1 MKRENNKKFKKRKRN
16 QNRSLTCR
24 VLSMMFAIVLFC
36 STVLINT
43 DYVSQASSFDD
54 MVDMVEVEEDSA
66 AADTS
71 EDTGDDLG
79 TDVNFESESEEGSAE
94 TYSESDDFGSSD
106 ADFSSGENMFTDGTS
121 ESSTPTE
128 EAAQPVSCIVKLKNE
143 TIEVKAEAPAG
154 VLPNGTQMIV
164 KAVENNTEDAE
175 LTDQYNKLAAK
186 ITEQLQSQGKNLDGF
201 LAYNVSFTDADGNPV
216 EPSDKVT
223 YSFIYKEASSP
234 ELTDPAASTVTAAM
248 IRTNKETSEL
258 ELTELKAEEDKLTIE
273 TNESRQLTKAA
284 FQSAATAAYTFVW
297 SSTPAADDN
306 ENTENKEENGEVNNE
321 EVNTDTN
328 TENTEENEEET
339 NTENNVENSEEEQNP
354 EEAPDQEQTKMIRV
368 IADEVNLRVTPS
380 TEAEVIATV
389 DTDTQLPLIETV
401 TDEDEFTW
409 YKVSYEE
416 AEAYVR
422 SDMAEVVETEE
433 QEIVEEESEEEIPE
447 EVQIED
453 TEGILTFTK
462 MVNDL
467 VEVIATT
474 EVGVIPEDAELI
486 VNPIEQGTDQY
497 AETETK
503 LNEKA
508 EEDGYEI
515 AGFLAYDI
523 FFQDSEGNKI
533 EPVDGSVNVS
543 MHYIE
548 PSVPEK
554 VAQAAENGSEAAVF
568 TEEDEFSQNET
579 ITNQMSVT
587 MMHLVEDEN
596 GNVNVV
602 DMTQEG
608 TANVETDV
616 AGSVQKAEFETTSF
630 STFTITWKD
639 KNEIKGTLKINVID
653 TNGNEIGSDKSI
665 NLEYKREYLV
675 NQVVEE
681 QKIGAIEGY
690 SFYKAKVSSSPKAE
704 GTVVKRIRFDDEKNQ
719 YSSDS
724 GGGWED
730 IGNNTVYF
738 IYAKNPTTIP
748 TIDHTKAGITMK
760 MTNLDSNDNSHRS
773 IGKDKDHLINFGDNS
788 GYGDGT
794 IRKGL
799 LNNILDDNG
808 YPTTTNTNTNIESLF
823 SGKTVNNLFSSD
835 YYDATGYYEYSS
847 FKNYAYLGN
856 DSNNFKVYDAIGTP
870 SNDSLNTNG
879 KVAFFYK
886 RGNFMPYNDIA
897 SGKFS
902 TNTNQYDENGN
913 ELKDTDPAKGKE
925 LYLSQGTDYYF
936 SMYMGANFIQPKDG
950 NATHN
955 GSKSPMIY
963 EFNGDD
969 DMWVYIDNVLVLDIG
984 GVHEAHSGKIDFS
997 TGDVS
1002 WTDCS
1007 LNGKPS
1013 TSSTTLKEIFQ
1024 NAEIFPDGKPW
1035 DNNKV
1040 GEYFK
1045 GNTFK
1050 DYTTHSFKM
1059 FYMERGAGASNL
1071 HMKLNIQVIPEGQVE
1086 VRKELSNTDKEKY
1099 SNVKFAFQV
1108 YAQKINAKDANG
1120 NETYSETDYVPL
1132 TSAVY
1137 GASGQPTDKKVTFE
1151 DNVFYLRPDE
1161 SAIFTGLKANRKYYV
1176 KEIGVKSEEYDEVKI
1191 NNTSYKEFNE
1201 NKEQVGEIK
1210 DISTDKK
1217 QVSQRPVVVYTNNC
1231 SAANSRE
1238 LQITKK
1244 MKDNKVVVD
1253 TFSFKIQLSN
1263 SIGELVPYVN
1273 GDYYLKDADGN
1284 YYYNEEGNLT
1294 SNGKTAK
1301 VCGKTDNDGIVKG
1314 VPVDYTVVVTQL
1326 LSGTNF
1332 LVTEVN
1338 YDEESYN
1345 PPVKTV
1351 DDTTCGRATV
1361 TGADGKIELNK
1372 NAKVTITNEIKKL
1385 DEPEAPFIEVTKT
1398 FVGLTKAQVKELAL
1412 ANPPYQITVTNG
1424 NDSRTLKM
1432 ETNDTEFNKNLTG
1445 EDTTWTY
1452 TWKLQDCSDGTYHVV
1467 ESNYSKD
1474 GYQVTPTV
1482 SGKNSDSADVITEK
1496 ANIRYDKWSIT
1507 PNCNLREYT
1516 VGNINLIVA
1525 ELTQNKGYFVWTRQ
1539 PASVSS
1545 RMAIIEKIKTQWKKA
1560 SIDNCYFFS
1569 GLDKIEA
1576 TLIFRG
1582 GHIRY
1587 NGINT
1592 MCFDDPKQWTK
1603 FATGN
1608 YTIEGGHDAE
1618 VEFVN
1623 TYEESTA
1630 DLDLVKVSKNDTGLE
1645 LEGAEFQLYKKEN
1658 GTYQKSGNP
1667 ITIKNSETDIELKEL
1682 KQGEYYLEETKAPV
1696 GYMLLGK
1703 KIYFKQVDGN
1713 ISLIDEQGTESVE
1726 TPEFWSL
1733 STTNG
1738 KNVLTIQ
1745 NQILYSLPSTGG
1757 SGIYWYMI
1765 GGMVLMSTAAWILY
1779 KNKCKEVLGK

>member
-16 QNRSLTCR
+16 QKRSLTCR

-66 AADTS
+66 AVDTS
-71 EDTGDDLG
+71 EDTGDDLD
-79 TDVNFESESEEGSAE
+79 TDVNFESEEGSAE
-94 TYSESDDFGSSD
+94 TYSESEDLGSSD
-106 ADFSSGENMFTDGTS
+106 VDFSSGENMFTDGTS
-121 ESSTPTE
+121 ESSAPAE

-154 VLPNGTQMIV
+154 VLPNGTQMTV

-201 LAYNVSFTDADGNPV
+201 LAYNISFTDADGNPV

-223 YSFIYKEASSP
+223 YSFTYKEASSP

-258 ELTELKAEEDKLTIE
+258 ELTELKAEEDKLTVE

-284 FQSAATAAYTFVW
+284 FQSAVTAAYTFVW

-321 EVNTDTN
+321 EVNADTN
-328 TENTEENEEET
+328 TENIEENGEET

-354 EEAPDQEQTKMIRV
+354 EEAPDQEQTKMIR
-368 IADEVNLRVTPS
+368 IITDEVNLRVAPS

-389 DTDTQLPLIETV
+389 ATDTQFPLLETV
-401 TDEDEFTW
+401 TGEDEFTW

-416 AEAYVR
+416 AQAYVR

-433 QEIVEEESEEEIPE
+433 QGTENEDANEEA
-447 EVQIED
+447 EVQVED
-453 TEGILTFTK
+453 
-462 MVNDL
+462 
-467 VEVIATT
+467 EVTYYKTIDNVVVTATAAKD
-474 EVGVIPEDAELI
+474 VLPDNAEFVVTPI
-486 VNPIEQGTDQY
+486 VQETDPDKY
-497 AETETK
+497 AETENK

-523 FFQDSEGNKI
+523 YFQNSEGIKI

-543 MHYIE
+543 MHYTE
-548 PSVPEK
+548 PSVPEE

-579 ITNQMSVT
+579 TATQMDVT

-608 TANVETDV
+608 NASVETDA

-630 STFTITWKD
+630 STFTITWTND
-639 KNEIKGTLKINVID
+639 EERVGSLEINVVD
-653 TNGNEIGSDKSI
+653 TNGNSINIGSDNSI
-665 NLEYKREYLV
+665 ELKYKREYSV
-675 NQVVEE
+675 NKVVEMIDTTKE
-681 QKIGAIEGY
+681 Y

-704 GTVVKRIRFDDEKNQ
+704 GTVVKRIKFKNGKNQ
-719 YSSDS
+719 YNSSDS
-724 GGGWED
+724 KGEWKD
-730 IGNNTVYF
+730 IGTNKVYF
-738 IYAKNPTTIP
+738 VYAKNPTTIP

-760 MTNLDSNDNSHRS
+760 MTNLVNGNNFS
-773 IGKDKDHLINFGDNS
+773 IGTDRNNLINFGPDS

-794 IRKGL
+794 IKKGL
-799 LNNILDDNG
+799 LKNLLGNNG
-808 YPTTTNTNTNIESLF
+808 YPITTNNKNIESLF

-835 YYDATGYYEYSS
+835 YYNATGYYEYSS

-856 DSNNFKVYDAIGTP
+856 ASDFKVYDALGTP
-870 SNDSLNTNG
+870 KNETG
-879 KVAFFYK
+879 YFYK
-886 RGNFMPYNDIA
+886 RGNFMPYNPIEN
-897 SGKFS
+897 GKFS
-902 TNTNQYDENGN
+902 TNTNQYDENGKK
-913 ELKDTDPAKGKE
+913 LADTDLAKGKE
-925 LYLSQGTDYYF
+925 LYLSQGSIDYYF

-950 NATHN
+950 NATHK
-955 GSKSPMIY
+955 GSRAPMIY

-984 GVHEAHSGKIDFS
+984 GVHDAHSGKIDFS
-997 TGDVS
+997 TGVVS
-1002 WTDCS
+1002 WTDCVT
-1007 LNGKPS
+1007 NGNPDTES
-1013 TSSTTLKEIFQ
+1013 TNLKAIFQ
-1024 NAEIFPDGKPW
+1024 NAGIFPDGTTW
-1035 DNNKV
+1035 DDNKV
-1040 GEYFK
+1040 AEYFN

-1071 HMKLNIQVIPEGQVE
+1071 HMKFNIQVIPEGQVE

-1108 YAQKINAKDANG
+1108 YAQDILSTDANG
-1120 NETYSETDYVPL
+1120 NETYKDEYVLLNTNAKNKDTGTDIVFLDKQDINGETYD
-1132 TSAVY
+1132 S
-1137 GASGQPTDKKVTFE
+1137 
-1151 DNVFYLRPDE
+1151 VFYLKPDE
-1161 SAIFTGLKANRKYYV
+1161 SAVFTGLKANRKYYV
-1176 KEIGVKSEEYDEVKI
+1176 KEIGVKSDEYDEVKI
-1191 NNTSYKEFNE
+1191 NNTSYTAFNE
-1201 NKEQVGEIK
+1201 NNEQTGEIK

-1217 QVSQRPVVVYTNNC
+1217 QVSQRPLVVYTNNC

-1253 TFSFKIQLSN
+1253 TFSFEIKLSN
-1263 SIGELVPYVN
+1263 SEGKLVPYAN
-1273 GDYYLKDADGN
+1273 GDYYLKDAEGN
-1284 YYYNEEGNLT
+1284 YYYYDAEGNLT
-1294 SNGKTAK
+1294 SNEKEAK
-1301 VCGKTDNDGIVKG
+1301 ICGKTTDKGIVNG
-1314 VPVDYTVVVTQL
+1314 VPVGYTVVVTQL
-1326 LSGTNF
+1326 LSGTKF
-1332 LVTEVN
+1332 KVEEVDLTSN
-1338 YDEESYN
+1338 YKI
-1345 PPVKTV
+1345 PVKKV
-1351 DDTTCGRATV
+1351 DCCKTV
-1361 TGADGKIELNK
+1361 TDADGEIELRRD
-1372 NAKVTITNEIKKL
+1372 AKVTITNEINKL
-1385 DEPEAPFIEVTKT
+1385 DEPEEPFIKVTKT
-1398 FVGLTKAQVKELAL
+1398 FEGLTKEQVYGLAS
-1412 ANPPYQITVTNG
+1412 ADSPYQITVTNG
-1424 NDSRTLKM
+1424 NDIRILKM
-1432 ETNDTEFNKNLTG
+1432 AIKPAEFDGNLTG
-1445 EDTTWTY
+1445 KDTTWTY
-1452 TWKLQDCSDGTYHVV
+1452 TWKLQGCSEGTYNVV

-1474 GYQVTPTV
+1474 GYQVAPTINGN
-1482 SGKNSDSADVITEK
+1482 SGYSVNNVKKEK
-1496 ANIRYDKWSIT
+1496 ANITYTNWSIT
-1507 PNCNLREYT
+1507 PNCNQREYT
-1516 VGNINLIVA
+1516 VGDINLIVA

-1545 RMAIIEKIKTQWKKA
+1545 RMAIIEQIKTIWSNA
-1560 SIDNCYFFS
+1560 SIDNCSFFS
-1569 GLDKIEA
+1569 GSDKINN

-1587 NGINT
+1587 DGTNT
-1592 MCFDDPKQWTK
+1592 MYFDYTKQWTK
-1603 FATGN
+1603 FATCN
-1608 YTIEGGHDAE
+1608 YTIEDGHDAE
-1618 VEFVN
+1618 VYFVN
-1623 TYEESTA
+1623 TYKEYTA
-1630 DLDLVKVSKNDTGLE
+1630 DLDLVKVSKNDTNSTLK
-1645 LEGAEFQLYKKEN
+1645 GAEFQLYKKEN
-1658 GTYQKSGNP
+1658 GNYTSTGTS
-1667 ITIKNSETDIELKEL
+1667 ITVKNGDTDIELQGL
-1682 KQGEYYLEETKAPV
+1682 KPGEYYLEETKAPV

-1713 ISLIDEQGTESVE
+1713 ISLADEQGNELVE
-1726 TPEFWSL
+1726 QQEFWSL

-1779 KNKCKEVLGK
+1779 KNKCREVLGK